1 MPIPFQPEAN
11 PSVDGVSLY
20 LLSSL
25 LILMLIIAAFF
36 SASETGMMAL
46 NRYRMRHLANNGH
59 RGAILASTLLQR
71 PDRLLGLI
79 LFGNN
84 IVNFYGASIGVLI
97 AVRLMGEA
105 GYVLG
110 PIALTFIFL
119 IFAEAAPKTYAA
131 LRPEWIAFPASYVL
145 KPLSVVCQPFVWA
158 INKIANSL
166 LAPFHLGQDAQQQT
180 RLSREELRTV
190 VAEAT
195 QQLSTHHRDMLL
207 GILDLERATVEDI
220 MVPRNEIVGID
231 LSEDLPEIIDSLGQS
246 AHARLPL
253 YRENLDNLV
262 GVMRARRLPRLLRDA
277 DELSVEALEAAAEEP
292 YFVPAGTPLSA
303 QLLNFQRARK
313 RRLALVVDEYGTLQ
327 GLVTMEDILEEIVG
341 EFTTDATYN
350 IDILKQNDGSFII
363 DGSAT
368 LREINRQL
376 RWTLPTAGPKTL
388 NGLIL
393 ERLEN
398 IPEPG
403 TSLRIDNFTLEITQ
417 VLDNAVKSVRVKL
430 LSPADEDDNNE

>member
-1 MPIPFQPEAN
+1 M
-11 PSVDGVSLY
+11 DGVSLY

-84 IVNFYGASIGVLI
+84 IVNFYGASIGVII
-97 AVRLMGEA
+97 AVRLMGEL

-110 PIALTFIFL
+110 PVALTFLFL

-131 LRPEWIAFPASYVL
+131 LRPEWIAFPAAYVL
-145 KPLSVVCQPFVWA
+145 KPLSVVCQPFVWT

-231 LSEDLPEIIDSLGQS
+231 LSEDLPEIVDSLGQS

-277 DELSVEALEAAAEEP
+277 DELTIETLEAAAEEP

-341 EFTTDATYN
+341 EFTTDAQAYN
-350 IDILKQNDGSFII
+350 LDILKQSDGSFMI

-393 ERLEN
+393 ERLES

-430 LSPADEDDNNE
+430 LSPAEDANDE